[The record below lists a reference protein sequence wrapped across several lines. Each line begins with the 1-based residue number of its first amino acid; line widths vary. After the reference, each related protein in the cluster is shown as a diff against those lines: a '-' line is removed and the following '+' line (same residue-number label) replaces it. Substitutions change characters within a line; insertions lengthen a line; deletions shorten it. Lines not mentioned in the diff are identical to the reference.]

1 MRHCFIMLTLLLLSA
16 CSAISTI
23 SGAEKV
29 ELVNEPP
36 NPEKCEFLGEAVGS
50 QGNWITGD
58 YTSNE
63 NLIVGARNELRNKA
77 FQMGGNIV
85 YVQDMRS
92 TSAYGAMGTT
102 NTTAIGKIYRCKK

>member
-1 MRHCFIMLTLLLLSA
+1 MCQTILPLCCYYCYPPVLQFLLFQ
-16 CSAISTI
+16 
-23 SGAEKV
+23 V

-36 NPEKCEFLGEAVGS
+36 NTEKCEFLGEISGS

-63 NLIVGARNELRNKA
+63 NLVMGARNELRNKA

-85 YVQDMRS
+85 HVQDMRNA
-92 TSAYGAMGTT
+92 SAYGAMGTT
-102 NTTAIGKIYRCKK
+102 NTTAIGKVYRCKK